1 MQVDDT
7 RPIWVQL
14 VEEFRRR
21 IVTGQW
27 APESRVPSVRE
38 LAQEAGVNPN
48 TVQRALAE
56 LDRAGLTATERTS
69 GRFVTA
75 DAGVV
80 EAIRRE
86 LAMGAARAYRD
97 DASAVGLDLDRA
109 VDLLTECWPGA
120 SGADAGDHDDNQDDS
135 DEH

>member
-1 MQVDDT
+1 VQVDDT

-48 TVQRALAE
+48 TVQRALTE
-56 LDRAGLTATERTS
+56 LDRTGLTATERTA
-69 GRFVTA
+69 GRFVA
-75 DAGVV
+75 AGAGTV

-97 DASAVGLDLDRA
+97 DAAAVGLNLDQA

-120 SGADAGDHDDNQDDS
+120 HGAGAGDHDDNQDDS